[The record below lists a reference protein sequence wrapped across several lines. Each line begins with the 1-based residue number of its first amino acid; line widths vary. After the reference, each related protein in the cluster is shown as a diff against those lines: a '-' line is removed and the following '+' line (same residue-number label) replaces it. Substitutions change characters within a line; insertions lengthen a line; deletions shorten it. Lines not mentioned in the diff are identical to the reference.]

1 MIICIKII
9 GLKVLKQKIVSN
21 KKGDILKF
29 LSKRDFFFKKF
40 GETYFTEIKKN
51 KIKGWNYHKKN
62 RCIIAVPFGKVCF
75 WFIDGRKKSPSYY
88 NEEKI
93 TIGKNNY
100 KITLVPPKIWFS
112 FKSLTKISI
121 VVNCIDNP
129 HSDKETLKSISI
141 KNYKI
146 NN

>member
-1 MIICIKII
+1 MKII
-9 GLKVLKQKIVSN
+9 GLKVLKQKIVNN

-100 KITLVPPKIWFS
+100 KIILVPPKIWFS
-112 FKSLTKISI
+112 FKSFTKISI
-121 VVNCIDNP
+121 VANCIDRP
-129 HSDKETLKSISI
+129 HSDNETLKSSNV
-141 KNYKI
+141 KNYEI
-146 NN
+146 DSCF

>member
-1 MIICIKII
+1 MKIT
-9 GLKVLKQKIVSN
+9 GLKIFKQKIVNN

-29 LSKRDFFFKKF
+29 LSRRDIFFKKF

-51 KIKGWNYHKKN
+51 KTKGWNYHKKN
-62 RCIIAVPFGKVCF
+62 HCIIAVPYGKVNF
-75 WFIDGRKKSPSYY
+75 WFIDGRKSSKSYHK
-88 NEEKI
+88 EDKI
-93 TIGKNNY
+93 IIGKKNY
-100 KITLVPPKIWFS
+100 QIILVPPKIWFS

-121 VVNCIDNP
+121 IVNCIENP

>member
-1 MIICIKII
+1 MKII

-100 KITLVPPKIWFS
+100 KIILVPPKIWFS
-112 FKSLTKISI
+112 FKSFTKISI
-121 VVNCIDNP
+121 VANCIDRP
-129 HSDKETLKSISI
+129 HSDNETLKSSNV
-141 KNYKI
+141 KNYEI
-146 NN
+146 DSCF

>member
-1 MIICIKII
+1 MKII
-9 GLKVLKQKIVSN
+9 GLKVLKQKIVNN

-75 WFIDGRKKSPSYY
+75 WFIDGRKNSSSYY
-88 NEEKI
+88 KEEKI

-100 KITLVPPKIWFS
+100 KIILVPPKIWFS
-112 FKSLTKISI
+112 FKSFTKISI
-121 VVNCIDNP
+121 VANCIDRP
-129 HSDKETLKSISI
+129 HSDNETLKSSNV
-141 KNYKI
+141 KNYEI
-146 NN
+146 DSCF

>member
-1 MIICIKII
+1 MKII
-9 GLKVLKQKIVSN
+9 GLKIFKKKIVNN

-29 LSKRDFFFKKF
+29 LSKRDVFLKKF

-51 KIKGWNYHKKN
+51 KTKGWNYHKKN
-62 RCIIAVPFGKVCF
+62 NCIIAVPYGKVNF
-75 WFIDGRKKSPSYY
+75 WFIDGRKNSSSYY
-88 NEEKI
+88 KEDKI
-93 TIGKNNY
+93 IIGKKNY
-100 KITLVPPKIWFS
+100 QIILVPPKIWFS

-121 VVNCIDNP
+121 IVNCIENP
-129 HSDKETLKSISI
+129 HSDKEILKSISI